1 MSYEFKVEDVEYVRH
16 GDTPQLARLYRPQGA
31 GPFPIMVE
39 LHGGAW
45 CRQDRLADKVIHE
58 SLAKSGVIVA
68 SLDFRQPPAAPY
80 PASFQDIHYG
90 IRWLK
95 SRAAELGSRPDMIG
109 SMGNSSGGH
118 QAMLLAMRAFDSRY
132 GALPQP
138 AGSTFDATVRAVIM
152 CSPVIDPIGR
162 YRYAK
167 DIEAKGKPYPLA
179 VDELIPCH
187 DEYWQTEAAMDEGS
201 PAAALEKGERVQLP
215 PVLYLQGRKT
225 SRIRGRTSIASWR
238 PIARPAAWSISSCSR
253 ARARASS
260 CARPARRRPIARSSS
275 STSSRTS
282 RSARRRHD
290 HSRGD
295 SSQFLA
301 DGGRRG
307 RRRAVRVHA
316 GPGAGLQLEALP
328 GQGAVPAPDQASLHR
343 RAREEHSRVRV
354 AVGHEGQV
362 GDAAGDPGPA
372 EDDRRDDG
380 QLGRH
385 RRLLHLAARREEAL
399 LEGRLVPPA
408 QQVPRRRRR

>member
-16 GDTPQLARLYRPQGA
+16 GDTPQLARLYRPQGT

-45 CRQDRLADKVIHE
+45 CRQDRLADKLIHE

-118 QAMLLAMRAFDSRY
+118 QAMLLAMRAFDPRY

-187 DEYWQTEAAMDEGS
+187 DKYWQTEAAMDEGS
-201 PAAALEKGERVQLP
+201 PATALEKGERVQLP
-215 PVLYLQGRKT
+215 PVLYLQGTEDLAHPRPHLDRFVAAYRKA
-225 SRIRGRTSIASWR
+225 GGVV
-238 PIARPAAWSISSCSR
+238 
-253 ARARASS
+253 
-260 CARPARRRPIARSSS
+260 
-275 STSSRTS
+275 
-282 RSARRRHD
+282 D
-290 HSRGD
+290 LEL
-295 SSQFLA
+295 F
-301 DGGRRG
+301 DG
-307 RRRAVRVHA
+307 
-316 GPGAGLQLEALP
+316 E
-328 GQGAVPAPDQASLHR
+328 GQGFIMRKAGSPASD
-343 RAREEHSRVRV
+343 RALDLISEFT
-354 AVGHEGQV
+354 
-362 GDAAGDPGPA
+362 
-372 EDDRRDDG
+372 
-380 QLGRH
+380 LK
-385 RRLLHLAARREEAL
+385 HLR
-399 LEGRLVPPA
+399 
-408 QQVPRRRRR
+408 

>member
-16 GDTPQLARLYRPQGA
+16 GDTPQLARLYRPQGS

-45 CRQDRLADKVIHE
+45 CRQDRLADKLIHE

-80 PASFQDIHYG
+80 PASLQDIHYG

-118 QAMLLAMRAFDSRY
+118 QAMLLAMRAFDPRY

-187 DEYWQTEAAMDEGS
+187 DKYWQTEAAMDEGS
-201 PAAALEKGERVQLP
+201 PATALEKGERVQLP
-215 PVLYLQGRKT
+215 PVLYLQGTEDLAHPRPHLDRFVGAYRKA
-225 SRIRGRTSIASWR
+225 GGVV
-238 PIARPAAWSISSCSR
+238 
-253 ARARASS
+253 
-260 CARPARRRPIARSSS
+260 
-275 STSSRTS
+275 
-282 RSARRRHD
+282 D
-290 HSRGD
+290 LEL
-295 SSQFLA
+295 F
-301 DGGRRG
+301 DG
-307 RRRAVRVHA
+307 
-316 GPGAGLQLEALP
+316 E
-328 GQGAVPAPDQASLHR
+328 GQGFIMRKAGSPASD
-343 RAREEHSRVRV
+343 RALDLISEFT
-354 AVGHEGQV
+354 
-362 GDAAGDPGPA
+362 
-372 EDDRRDDG
+372 
-380 QLGRH
+380 LK
-385 RRLLHLAARREEAL
+385 HLR
-399 LEGRLVPPA
+399 
-408 QQVPRRRRR
+408 

>member
-16 GDTPQLARLYRPQGA
+16 GDTPQLARLYRPQGR

-45 CRQDRLADKVIHE
+45 CRQDRLADKLIHE

-118 QAMLLAMRAFDSRY
+118 QAMLLAMRAFDPRY

-187 DEYWQTEAAMDEGS
+187 DKYWQTEAAMDEGS
-201 PAAALEKGERVQLP
+201 PATALEKGERVQLP
-215 PVLYLQGRKT
+215 PVLYLQGTEDLAHPRPHLDRFVGAYRKA
-225 SRIRGRTSIASWR
+225 GGVV
-238 PIARPAAWSISSCSR
+238 
-253 ARARASS
+253 
-260 CARPARRRPIARSSS
+260 
-275 STSSRTS
+275 
-282 RSARRRHD
+282 D
-290 HSRGD
+290 LEL
-295 SSQFLA
+295 F
-301 DGGRRG
+301 DG
-307 RRRAVRVHA
+307 
-316 GPGAGLQLEALP
+316 E
-328 GQGAVPAPDQASLHR
+328 GQGFIMRKAGSPASD
-343 RAREEHSRVRV
+343 RALDLISEFT
-354 AVGHEGQV
+354 
-362 GDAAGDPGPA
+362 
-372 EDDRRDDG
+372 
-380 QLGRH
+380 LK
-385 RRLLHLAARREEAL
+385 HLR
-399 LEGRLVPPA
+399 
-408 QQVPRRRRR
+408 